1 MQDNVG
7 QPGNALQAAPVIEI
21 GHDRH
26 RAGRTPLGRA
36 RRVAQQCIDAGALGK
51 AGEDA
56 AGNVPAA
63 DNQDFL
69 HGCIVA
75 DQ

>member
-1 MQDNVG
+1 MQHNVG
-7 QPGNALQAAPVIEI
+7 QPGNAQQAAPVIEI
-21 GHDRH
+21 GQQRYHT
-26 RAGRTPLGRA
+26 GGTPLGSPGSI
-36 RRVAQQCIDAGALGK
+36 AQQCIDAGAMGK

>member
-1 MQDNVG
+1 MQHDVG
-7 QPGNALQAAPVIEI
+7 QAGDALQAAPVVEV
-21 GHDRH
+21 GQHWH
-26 RAGRTPLGRA
+26 CAGSTPLGST
-36 RRVAQQCIDAGALGK
+36 RRIAQQCVDADAAGK
-51 AGEDA
+51 TGEDA

>member
-1 MQDNVG
+1 VD
-7 QPGNALQAAPVIEI
+7 
-21 GHDRH
+21 
-26 RAGRTPLGRA
+26 
-36 RRVAQQCIDAGALGK
+36 K
-51 AGEDA
+51 AGKDA